1 MPMISEATPIAFAD
15 PLPEAA
21 DVVVIGAGVVGVSTA
36 YFLARSGARVAV
48 FEKGRVAGEQ
58 SSRNWG
64 WVRQQGRDP
73 SELPIVMESKRIWR
87 GLAEETGERDLAFTE
102 CGCLYVATDPERMAR
117 WEEWL
122 EVAAQHQL
130 DSRIVAPREVEA
142 LVPALNGAWAGGI
155 FTPSDGRAEP
165 FVAVPALARAAR
177 RLGAAIVEGCAV
189 RTVETEAGRVRA
201 VHTERGRVGAQ
212 AVVLAGG
219 AWTSYFASNLGL
231 DLPQLT
237 VRATAGRTNPVAG
250 PEMPAVYSPQLC
262 IRRRADGGYTVA
274 NGDLV
279 EHYVG
284 PRSFRYLTK
293 FRSLLA
299 ASARDLR
306 LRLGPPRGFPGSWGG
321 KRRWTADEVTPL
333 REDPGAESAAVGDC
347 SPADFRPASR
357 PGPAARGSRHGRV
370 LGRDDRRDPGRG
382 SLYLRSARAAGALRR
397 NRHERTRLR
406 DRPRRG
412 PGPCG
417 SGPGPSPRPR
427 SRTLP
432 VRAVHRRERHCPGAV
447 LIRPRLRARA
457 AGPGT
462 RT

>member
-1 MPMISEATPIAFAD
+1 MPMISEATPVAFAD

-117 WEEWL
+117 WEEWI

-130 DSRIVAPREVEA
+130 DSRIVTPREVEA

-177 RLGAAIVEGCAV
+177 RLGAAIVESCAV

-321 KRRWTADEVTPL
+321 KRRWTADEVTPFEKTRVLNPPPSEIAL
-333 REDPGAESAAVGDC
+333 RRISARLPVQAPRLAQAGMAEFWGGMIDVTPDAVPYICEAPAPRGLFVGTGMSGHGFGIGPGV
-347 SPADFRPASR
+347 
-357 PGPAARGSRHGRV
+357 GRV
-370 LGRDDRRDPGRG
+370 LADLVLGRPHGHDLERFRFERFTDG
-382 SLYLRSARAAGALRR
+382 S
-397 NRHERTRLR
+397 TIV
-406 DRPRRG
+406 
-412 PGPCG
+412 PGPY
-417 SGPGPSPRPR
+417 
-427 SRTLP
+427 
-432 VRAVHRRERHCPGAV
+432 
-447 LIRPRLRARA
+447 
-457 AGPGT
+457 
-462 RT
+462 